1 MLFRM
6 ITGPF
11 DIPQLRAGDELGF
24 RRLEATR
31 LPQNQRNMFAA
42 RVSDHASN
50 ATARLAFGLGS
61 SAVTVERQ
69 LSNLSL
75 VSATVDDTDCN
86 TELTYQD
93 ALSSAAGVGSFGDLI
108 LMLRYLVFYFEDRRQ
123 LVWDASA
130 QRQLLRMLFLPPDIA
145 QRWTAMERSILE
157 NDSRMR
163 NFQAVVGREERHL
176 TTALA
181 KRSDAPALRAELQTL
196 EALQEPDRN
205 RLEEL
210 ESITDELDRTRQDAR
225 LAHLRAKQDRETRF
239 RTLEHAKLLAIDARF
254 PGSWKQADIC
264 SLIS

>member
-1 MLFRM
+1 MKSFPVFRLLEVNHFGLYPGLEDSPGHLRIAFLPGLTLVVGANGLGKTTLITMLFRM

-11 DIPQLRAGDELGF
+11 DIPQLRTGDELGF

-31 LPQNQRNMFAA
+31 LPRHQRNMFAA

-50 ATARLAFGLGS
+50 ATARLAFDLGS

-75 VSATVDDTDCN
+75 VSATVNDTVCKS
-86 TELTYQD
+86 ESTYQG
-93 ALSSAAGVGSFGDLI
+93 AVSSAAGVGSFGDLI

-176 TTALA
+176 TAALA
-181 KRSDAPALRAELQTL
+181 KRSDAPGTARRITSIGGPPRA
-196 EALQEPDRN
+196 
-205 RLEEL
+205 
-210 ESITDELDRTRQDAR
+210 
-225 LAHLRAKQDRETRF
+225 
-239 RTLEHAKLLAIDARF
+239 
-254 PGSWKQADIC
+254 G
-264 SLIS
+264 